1 MVETLKHAYWAM
13 REHYQAAEIPPAP
26 RQQHVKGQHVAEDS
40 STAMLTYAAGF
51 KAQDI
56 GPDQPFGI
64 WEVGLPMP
72 PQELVKQSRLVT
84 HANKYKDAASLEARD
99 FFRARRDAYRMG

>member
-1 MVETLKHAYWAM
+1 
-13 REHYQAAEIPPAP
+13 
-26 RQQHVKGQHVAEDS
+26 
-40 STAMLTYAAGF
+40 
-51 KAQDI
+51 
-56 GPDQPFGI
+56 
-64 WEVGLPMP
+64 MP